1 MDVTNLAGTVNYA
14 SSSEVSTGILLGLL
28 VLGAVLFLKSDVYPE
43 FAWEFM
49 SKTIRM
55 PFILADI
62 RDHLQELRLTHE
74 MMTEIQDMMTK
85 LQGLL
90 RDIHSA
96 ANGLHEEMEKFVT
109 GNVKEL
115 KEFEGKLNE
124 VMKNLQSLDG
134 LIRNGNDLGTRS
146 LGEVAK
152 TLVALE
158 EALKILRA
166 EFPQGLLA
174 KKFDYV
180 KDQLKSISHDVNSWY
195 RQDNSADASRMQDA
209 SNSRPSDARSTQNDD
224 ARPSISLADSIPVPP
239 AQTPAPN
246 SVASANSAPGTAPP
260 PMDFSAMAMAFAQ
273 MLQAQ
278 AAAHQQQQ
286 R

>member
-1 MDVTNLAGTVNYA
+1 
-14 SSSEVSTGILLGLL
+14 
-28 VLGAVLFLKSDVYPE
+28 
-43 FAWEFM
+43 
-49 SKTIRM
+49 
-55 PFILADI
+55 
-62 RDHLQELRLTHE
+62 
-74 MMTEIQDMMTK
+74 
-85 LQGLL
+85 
-90 RDIHSA
+90 
-96 ANGLHEEMEKFVT
+96 
-109 GNVKEL
+109 
-115 KEFEGKLNE
+115 
-124 VMKNLQSLDG
+124 MKNLQPLDG

-180 KDQLKSISHDVNSWY
+180 KYQLKSISHDVNSWY

>member
-1 MDVTNLAGTVNYA
+1 MDVTNLAGTVNYVI
-14 SSSEVSTGILLGLL
+14 SSEVSTGILLGLL

-115 KEFEGKLNE
+115 KEFE
-124 VMKNLQSLDG
+124 
-134 LIRNGNDLGTRS
+134 IRRQ
-146 LGEVAK
+146 
-152 TLVALE
+152 
-158 EALKILRA
+158 A
-166 EFPQGLLA
+166 ERGDE
-174 KKFDYV
+174 K
-180 KDQLKSISHDVNSWY
+180 
-195 RQDNSADASRMQDA
+195 
-209 SNSRPSDARSTQNDD
+209 
-224 ARPSISLADSIPVPP
+224 PP
-239 AQTPAPN
+239 ALGRVDPQPQR
-246 SVASANSAPGTAPP
+246 PGNTI
-260 PMDFSAMAMAFAQ
+260 F
-273 MLQAQ
+273 
-278 AAAHQQQQ
+278 